1 MRAGYCGEDE
11 MQFPSDRVLDH
22 LRRVAQLP
30 DLSGTRYELGE
41 ELGRGGMG
49 VVYAARDARLD
60 RHIAVKVIDPDFGP
74 AHAGTDAIE
83 EAKILARL
91 EHPGIVPIYDSGT
104 LPDGRVYYAMRLVR
118 GERLDAFLA
127 REDSLLERLRVFQ
140 KVCDV
145 VAFAHQCGIIHR
157 DLKPQNVMVGSFG
170 EVFVIDWGVAEWLV
184 GSGGRRPETV
194 VGTRRYMAPEQ
205 AGERPEPVDGRAD
218 IFSLG
223 AILDDVMRGDRPRPL
238 AAIANKALVP
248 DPEERYQHVQH
259 LAADLTRFLDRL
271 PVSAYEENLL
281 ERALRFAE
289 RNKIL
294 LLLLATYAFV
304 RFALFFLSRH

>member
-1 MRAGYCGEDE
+1 MKAGWCGGNE
-11 MQFPSDRVLDH
+11 MQFLSDRAMDH

-30 DLSGTRYELGE
+30 DLSGTPYELGE

-49 VVYAARDARLD
+49 VVYKAHDTRLD
-60 RHIAVKVIDPDFGP
+60 RDIAVKVIDPDFRP
-74 AHAGTDAIE
+74 DNASKDAIE
-83 EAKILARL
+83 EAKILAKL

-127 REDSLLERLRVFQ
+127 RENSLLERLRVFQ
-140 KVCDV
+140 KVCDA

-184 GSGGRRPETV
+184 GSSGTRPEAV

-205 AGERPEPVDGRAD
+205 AGERSEPVDGRAD

-223 AILDDVMRGDRPRPL
+223 ALLEDVMQGDRPRPL
-238 AAIANKALVP
+238 AAIANKALAH
-248 DPEERYQHVQH
+248 DPMERYQHVQH
-259 LAADLTRFLDRL
+259 VAADLTRFLDRL
-271 PVSAYEENLL
+271 PVSAYDENLV
-281 ERALRFAE
+281 ERAVRFAE
-289 RNKIL
+289 RNRVL

>member
-1 MRAGYCGEDE
+1 
-11 MQFPSDRVLDH
+11 MQFLSDRALEH
-22 LRRVAQLP
+22 LRRVVLLP

-49 VVYAARDARLD
+49 IVYAARDSRLD
-60 RHIAVKVIDPDFGP
+60 RRIALKVIDPDFGP
-74 AHAGTDAIE
+74 AHARTEVIE

-140 KVCDV
+140 KICDA
-145 VAFAHQCGIIHR
+145 VAFAHECGIIHR

-184 GSGGRRPETV
+184 GSGGKRPALV

-223 AILDDVMRGDRPRPL
+223 AILNDVMQEERPRPL
-238 AAIANKALVP
+238 AAIAKKALAA
-248 DPEERYQHVQH
+248 DPMERYQHVQH

-271 PVSAYEENLL
+271 PVSAYDENLL

-289 RNKIL
+289 RNRIL

-304 RFALFFLSRH
+304 RFALFFLSLR